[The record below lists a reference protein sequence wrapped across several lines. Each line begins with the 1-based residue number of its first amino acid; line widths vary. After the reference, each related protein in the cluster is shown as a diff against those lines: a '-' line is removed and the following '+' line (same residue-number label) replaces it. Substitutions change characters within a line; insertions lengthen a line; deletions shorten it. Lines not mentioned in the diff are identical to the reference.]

1 MSSSSTATTTRS
13 PSAWVRQHQA
23 PLAVF
28 AGGALGTLV
37 RAGLARLWPHTAGE
51 LPTATLA
58 VNLVGALALGF
69 LLGRLA
75 LAPDTGWRR
84 TLRLGLGTGFMG
96 GLTTYSTFIVE
107 VEHLA
112 GGRRPPPGG
121 PPQTPLSG
129 AATYL
134 AGSLV
139 AGVALAAVGLW
150 LAGLGARRR
159 TALPTLGEPTGQGG
173 QS

>member
-112 GGRRPPPGG
+112 GGAD
-121 PPQTPLSG
+121 LLG

-159 TALPTLGEPTGQGG
+159 TALPTLGGPTGQGG

>member
-112 GGRRPPPGG
+112 GRDD
-121 PPQTPLSG
+121 LIG

>member
-51 LPTATLA
+51 VPPATLA

-112 GGRRPPPGG
+112 GGAD
-121 PPQTPLSG
+121 LLG

-139 AGVALAAVGLW
+139 AGVALAAAGLW

>member
-1 MSSSSTATTTRS
+1 MSSFSTATTTRS

-112 GGRRPPPGG
+112 GGAD
-121 PPQTPLSG
+121 LLG

>member
-37 RAGLARLWPHTAGE
+37 RAGLARLWPHAAGE

-112 GGRRPPPGG
+112 GGAD
-121 PPQTPLSG
+121 LLG

-139 AGVALAAVGLW
+139 AGVALAAIGLW

>member
-1 MSSSSTATTTRS
+1 MSSSSTVTTTRS
-13 PSAWVRQHQA
+13 PSAWVRRYQT

-37 RAGLARLWPHTAGE
+37 RAGTARLWPHAAGD
-51 LPTATLA
+51 LPTATLV
-58 VNLVGALALGF
+58 VNLVGALALGL

-96 GLTTYSTFIVE
+96 GLTTYSTFILE
-107 VEHLA
+107 VERLA
-112 GGRRPPPGG
+112 SGAGL
-121 PPQTPLSG
+121 LS

-139 AGVALAAVGLW
+139 AGVALAASGLW

-159 TALPTLGEPTGQGG
+159 AAGSPLGRPAARGG
-173 QS
+173 Q

>member
-107 VEHLA
+107 VKHLA
-112 GGRRPPPGG
+112 GGAD
-121 PPQTPLSG
+121 LLG

>member
-112 GGRRPPPGG
+112 GGAD
-121 PPQTPLSG
+121 LLG

-134 AGSLV
+134 ASSLV

>member
-37 RAGLARLWPHTAGE
+37 RAGLARLWPHAAGE

-112 GGRRPPPGG
+112 GGAD
-121 PPQTPLSG
+121 LLG
-129 AATYL
+129 AAAYL

-139 AGVALAAVGLW
+139 AGVALAAIGLW

>member
-112 GGRRPPPGG
+112 GG
-121 PPQTPLSG
+121 TDLLG

>member
-37 RAGLARLWPHTAGE
+37 RAGLARLWPHAAGE

-112 GGRRPPPGG
+112 GGAD
-121 PPQTPLSG
+121 LLG

-139 AGVALAAVGLW
+139 AGVALATVGLW
-150 LAGLGARRR
+150 LAGLGARHR

>member
-1 MSSSSTATTTRS
+1 MSSSSTVTTTRS

-112 GGRRPPPGG
+112 GGAD
-121 PPQTPLSG
+121 LLG

>member
-112 GGRRPPPGG
+112 GGAD
-121 PPQTPLSG
+121 L
-129 AATYL
+129 
-134 AGSLV
+134 
-139 AGVALAAVGLW
+139 
-150 LAGLGARRR
+150 LG
-159 TALPTLGEPTGQGG
+159 
-173 QS
+173 

>member
-112 GGRRPPPGG
+112 GGAD
-121 PPQTPLSG
+121 LLG

>member
-96 GLTTYSTFIVE
+96 GLTTYSTFNVE
-107 VEHLA
+107 VAHLA
-112 GGRRPPPGG
+112 GRAA
-121 PPQTPLSG
+121 LIG

>member
-37 RAGLARLWPHTAGE
+37 RAGLARLWPHAAGE

-112 GGRRPPPGG
+112 GGAD
-121 PPQTPLSG
+121 LLG

-150 LAGLGARRR
+150 LAGLGARHR

>member
-69 LLGRLA
+69 LQGRLA

-112 GGRRPPPGG
+112 GGAD
-121 PPQTPLSG
+121 LLG

>member
-112 GGRRPPPGG
+112 GGAD
-121 PPQTPLSG
+121 LIG

>member
-112 GGRRPPPGG
+112 GRAD
-121 PPQTPLSG
+121 LIG

>member
-28 AGGALGTLV
+28 AGGARGTLV

-112 GGRRPPPGG
+112 GGAD
-121 PPQTPLSG
+121 LLG